1 MGAQFQVDVNVTT
14 HGAEKVNELEKKLNA
29 LQTKGVDIKV
39 NIDGLDKLDTSK
51 LGRQFTAAGKQ
62 ASQNFNRAFTT
73 TSTKNK
79 TKVNNLVD
87 FAKMKQQ
94 TNQQIKCLSQI
105 IQNGLG
111 IDKKEADKIAK
122 QYANTIG
129 KSTTSA
135 QKQQRKT
142 QQQYQRQLQQDAKQN
157 LAQQLSNVEKLN
169 KNKASIITAR
179 ANGKSETVEALRAE
193 GY

>member
-111 IDKKEADKIAK
+111 IDKKEDDKIAK
-122 QYANTIG
+122 Q
-129 KSTTSA
+129 
-135 QKQQRKT
+135 
-142 QQQYQRQLQQDAKQN
+142 
-157 LAQQLSNVEKLN
+157 
-169 KNKASIITAR
+169 
-179 ANGKSETVEALRAE
+179 
-193 GY
+193 